1 MKRSK
6 LGLALPLV
14 ISTLSL
20 SARAQDAAPSAE
32 PAQQGDTVAPPSA
45 EPKEPT
51 VDDLMSAQFDEHT
64 ESRHQAVAQ
73 RKRVIAERVESVL
86 SNFVEIGGYFRAG
99 YGRNGEGGP
108 LSAFKAPG
116 AASKYR
122 LGNEAENYGELILG
136 KNMYLPGMFSPKA
149 DHSHGLNGPIARVQL
164 RISFFNPYDAH
175 SSAASTQ
182 VGLPEA
188 WAAIGNIFKAQPN
201 LKFWAGT
208 RFYRRHDIHIL
219 DFFHWDMSG
228 GGGGVEDVTIGPVK
242 LALAWIGLGSTS
254 GLSYLPQPQPE
265 NRAGFSKSNVDLRI
279 YEIPMLAGTLEAG
292 LTYAHSQSGQDQDG
306 NQAPDAHGFA
316 FNLVHTVPN
325 FLSKDGSNKFSFQY
339 GIGSAKTFT
348 SGFETFQQ
356 DGATYIRPDDPGSYR
371 FRVTESFVASPS
383 RYFSVGPVVVAQA
396 TQYSNDTRP
405 QYWVSAGVRPIV
417 HLHDHFNIAFEGGLD
432 WVDDQE
438 ADLNGSLLKLTVAPQ
453 ISIDRLFMSRPVIRA
468 FFTYAHW
475 TDELEGQVGGQDY
488 LSMQDGI
495 NWGAQMEA
503 WW

>member
-1 MKRSK
+1 M
-6 LGLALPLV
+6 A
-14 ISTLSL
+14 STT
-20 SARAQDAAPSAE
+20 AAAEPSAE
-32 PAQQGDTVAPPSA
+32 DTSVHADTATAAEVPVAAPAEATAAPTRETS
-45 EPKEPT
+45 
-51 VDDLMSAQFDEHT
+51 VDDEMSAQFEEHT

-73 RKRVIAERVESVL
+73 RKRIIAERVEKVL

-99 YGRNGEGGP
+99 YGRNGQGGP
-108 LSAFKAPG
+108 MNGFKAPG
-116 AASKYR
+116 AAAKYR

-136 KNMYLPGMFSPKA
+136 KNMYLPGLFSPKA
-149 DHSHGLNGPIARVQL
+149 DHTRLDGPIARVQL
-164 RISFFNPYDAH
+164 RVSFFNPYDAY

-201 LKFWAGT
+201 IKFWAGN
-208 RFYRRHDIHIL
+208 RFYRRHDIHII

-228 GGGGVEDVTIGPVK
+228 GGGGVEDITVGPVK
-242 LALAWIGLGSTS
+242 LALAWIGVGSTS

-265 NRAGFSKSNVDLRI
+265 NRAGFSKSNVDFRI
-279 YEIPMLAGTLEAG
+279 YEIPLLAGTLEAG
-292 LTYAHSQSGQDQDG
+292 FTYAHSESGQDQNG
-306 NQAPDAHGFA
+306 HQAPDSHGFA

-325 FLSKDGSNKFSFQY
+325 FLSKDGSNKFTFQY
-339 GIGSAKTFT
+339 GLGSAKTFT

-356 DGATYIRPDDPGSYR
+356 DGATYIRPDDAGSYR

-396 TQYSNDTRP
+396 TQYSSDTRP

-438 ADLNGSLLKLTVAPQ
+438 QDLNGTLLKLTVAPQ

-475 TDELEGQVGGQDY
+475 SDELQGQVGGQDH
-488 LSMQDGI
+488 LNLQDGV